1 MGDWESYC
9 NQVTNRFNY
18 DTNDWEITNVC
29 SGAVIYGTDGSE
41 WGNVGEGGPLTT
53 YDFVLEGMGAS
64 ETVSVNEVTA
74 ALGAADGNRN
84 PTRAGIRF
92 GGKKYMLTFKEDEK
106 AIAQLTTVGGGA
118 VVGKAATCVII
129 GFWKKDQVDSNGR
142 PQNMEDCRKLVEEM
156 MDFLAGSGY

>member
-1 MGDWESYC
+1 MGGDWESYC

-41 WGNVGEGGPLTT
+41 WGKVGEGGPLTT

-118 VVGKAATCVII
+118 VVGMAAPSTAVCRQAVTLAARIMAEHV
-129 GFWKKDQVDSNGR
+129 QSNFMSR
-142 PQNMEDCRKLVEEM
+142 
-156 MDFLAGSGY
+156 S